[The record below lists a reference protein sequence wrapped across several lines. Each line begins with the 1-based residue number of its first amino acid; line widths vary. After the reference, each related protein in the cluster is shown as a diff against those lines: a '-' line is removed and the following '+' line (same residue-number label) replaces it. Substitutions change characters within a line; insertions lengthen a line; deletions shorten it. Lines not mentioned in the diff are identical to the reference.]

1 MNLKSAKIVFLFII
15 TVLLTEG
22 VAGAQGFGHSAVVGM
37 TRRFSQIKN
46 FQRPL
51 GGKGSYLKSGIG
63 AAYNHNLSVPYSV
76 NLTSRVAQQAAS
88 ASLQAAKKVPSASS
102 FLPRVP
108 KDITAFLPSSFQA
121 RPAPSLEQANF
132 ISGTVFKTTY
142 DGQEE
147 IFGVIPMHALGNA
160 FTWQETVGASFTADL
175 FDPTTR
181 RFISVPAEIV
191 QISTPEFLD
200 AALVKFRPQDE
211 KLLHPLSLNTQMPT
225 WHSVVSSQGFAARQA
240 VYIPQR
246 RVIKTEPFTLQ
257 TTIPFPRDQRR
268 GLCGGPV
275 VDQDGRLVGIHNGSS
290 YIGENEAYDKGYVTP
305 AWILERLVQAYKNE
319 GKAKIPLRIND
330 VTLIELNVDEYIS
343 NVVLRGSD
351 ESVVEFY
358 TVDYKFSYQHLEQM
372 LEEHYAR
379 YIDFTVQQV
388 RWNDSRHFL
397 EDSRFSTFAEGTV
410 YRYDTQTEQLERLPG
425 VATSPAVAQKQSFFS
440 RIFKRK

>member
-51 GGKGSYLKSGIG
+51 VGKGSYLKSGIG
-63 AAYNHNLSVPYSV
+63 SAYDHNLSVPPSV

-88 ASLQAAKKVPSASS
+88 ASLQAAKKVPSAGS

-108 KDITAFLPSSFQA
+108 KEITAFLPSSFQA
-121 RPAPSLEQANF
+121 RPGPSLEQANF

-160 FTWQETVGASFTADL
+160 FTWQESVGASFTADL

-200 AALVKFRPQDE
+200 AALVKFRTQDE

-257 TTIPFPRDQRR
+257 TTIPFSRDQRK

-290 YIGENEAYDKGYVTP
+290 YIGKNEAYDKGYITP
-305 AWILERLVQAYKNE
+305 AWILERLVQAYKND
-319 GKAKIPLRIND
+319 GKAKIPLTMD
-330 VTLIELNVDEYIS
+330 GKTLIELNVDEYIS
-343 NVVLRGSD
+343 HISLKSSG
-351 ESVVEFY
+351 EMELGHY
-358 TVDYKFSYQHLEQM
+358 TVDHKFSYNALQELLEK
-372 LEEHYAR
+372 HYAR
-379 YIDFTVQQV
+379 YIDFTVHHV
-388 RWNDSRHFL
+388 RWNEDESFVL
-397 EDSRFSTFAEGTV
+397 DSRFDAPNLV
-410 YRYDTQTEQLERLPG
+410 KIYRYDTETDELKPLEPVPAQTKKKWDLFHLFG
-425 VATSPAVAQKQSFFS
+425 
-440 RIFKRK
+440 RKN